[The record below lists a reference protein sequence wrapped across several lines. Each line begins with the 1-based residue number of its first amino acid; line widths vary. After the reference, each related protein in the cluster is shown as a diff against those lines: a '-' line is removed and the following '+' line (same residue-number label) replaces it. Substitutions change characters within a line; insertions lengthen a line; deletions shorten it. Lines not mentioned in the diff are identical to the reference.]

1 MKEYK
6 DPHPIGYVIVF
17 VMRMVVVMTI
27 ALISTG
33 LAWLI
38 DQSLG
43 AEAAFPEPSDQ

>member
-1 MKEYK
+1 
-6 DPHPIGYVIVF
+6 
-17 VMRMVVVMTI
+17 MTI
-27 ALISTG
+27 ALISAG

>member
-33 LAWLI
+33 LAWL